1 MTRFRPILPIPTVKP
16 EIAAFAGFTPKIIP
30 NMKIMIGKN
39 TVDPNPINHCNTL
52 TFLLLS
58 FSIAYSIPDAFK
70 ICISSFSVLHSF
82 NFATFSSS

>member
-52 TFLLLS
+52 N
-58 FSIAYSIPDAFK
+58 
-70 ICISSFSVLHSF
+70 ISSSLFLYRLFNSETVRSNSVMYLPAHV
-82 NFATFSSS
+82 AVPLLT

>member
-39 TVDPNPINHCNTL
+39 TVDPNPINSL
-52 TFLLLS
+52 IQFLMHLKS
-58 FSIAYSIPDAFK
+58 A
-70 ICISSFSVLHSF
+70 
-82 NFATFSSS
+82 